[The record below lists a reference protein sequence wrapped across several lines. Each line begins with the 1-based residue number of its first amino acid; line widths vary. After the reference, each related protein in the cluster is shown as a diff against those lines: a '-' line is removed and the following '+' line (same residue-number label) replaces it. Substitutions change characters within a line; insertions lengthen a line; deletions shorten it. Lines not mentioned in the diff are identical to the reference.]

1 MNSNLLFDFTTD
13 KENKTIQ
20 VKREFDAHPEL
31 VWQAWTTAE
40 LLDQWWG
47 PQPWR
52 AETKTMD
59 FREGGYWLYAMVGP
73 EGEKHWAK
81 ASYISIVK
89 EKSFTAK
96 DGFCDENG
104 TINTSFPQNFW
115 ENQFSAKEE
124 RTLVTVTL
132 TFDHLKDLEQTIAM
146 GFKEGFTIGLNQ
158 LDELLKKLK
167 SKNQ

>member
-1 MNSNLLFDFTTD
+1 MNSNLFFDFSVN
-13 KENKTIQ
+13 KENNTIHI
-20 VKREFDAHPEL
+20 KREFDAGL
-31 VWQAWTTAE
+31 KVVWQAWTTAE

-59 FREGGYWLYAMVGP
+59 FRENGFWHYAMVSP

-104 TINTSFPQNFW
+104 TINTAFPQNIWTNNFVEK
-115 ENQFSAKEE
+115 ENKV
-124 RTLVTVTL
+124 LVDMLL
-132 TFDHLKDLEQTIAM
+132 TFDTLADLEKNIEM
-146 GFKEGFTIGLNQ
+146 GFKEGMTMCLYQ
-158 LDELLKKLK
+158 LDELLIILKK
-167 SKNQ
+167 